1 MSHLIIL
8 FFATFSASLMAI
20 VFPGLV
26 NSTAAKTSAKKGKT
40 NGIVFAVGASTVVSF
55 QAYLGVIISKYLYKN
70 PFVID
75 LLLKIALVVFAF
87 FAIYFFVLG
96 KKNKHKNK
104 HKVHELTIESNR
116 VGTFFKGMLIA
127 ALNVLPIAY
136 FCGLNAAWNVSGW
149 IQFELWD
156 ILVFVIASGL
166 GTFAMLYMY
175 VFYFDKL
182 ENKTNN
188 FSRYSDYILSG
199 LMGLLLIITLIRLF
213 YITY

>member
-26 NSTAAKTSAKKGKT
+26 NITAAKTSAKRGKT
-40 NGIVFAVGASTVVSF
+40 NGIVFASGASIVVSL
-55 QAYLGVIISKYLYKN
+55 QAYVGVIISKYLYRN

-87 FAIYFFVLG
+87 FAIYFFILA
-96 KKNKHKNK
+96 KKNKNKNK
-104 HKVHELTIESNR
+104 VRQLRIETKR
-116 VGTFFKGMLIA
+116 VRTFFKGMLIA

-136 FCGLNAAWNVSGW
+136 FCGMNAAWNVSGW
-149 IQFELWD
+149 IKFELWD
-156 ILVFVIASGL
+156 ILVFVIAAGL

-182 ENKTNN
+182 ESKSNN

>member
-26 NSTAAKTSAKKGKT
+26 NITAAKTSAKKGKT
-40 NGIVFAVGASTVVSF
+40 NGIVFAFGASIIVSL
-55 QAYLGVIISKYLYKN
+55 QAYLGVIISKYLYRN

-87 FAIYFFVLG
+87 FAIYFFILA

-104 HKVHELTIESNR
+104 VREMTIESNR
-116 VGTFFKGMLIA
+116 IRTFFKGMLIA

-136 FCGLNAAWNVSGW
+136 FCGMNAAWNISGW
-149 IQFELWD
+149 IKFQLWD
-156 ILVFVIASGL
+156 ILVFVVASGL

-182 ENKTNN
+182 ESRTDN

>member
-26 NSTAAKTSAKKGKT
+26 NITAAKTSAKKGKT
-40 NGIVFAVGASTVVSF
+40 NGIVFAFGASIVVSS
-55 QAYLGVIISKYLYKN
+55 QAYLGVIISKYLYRN

-87 FAIYFFVLG
+87 FAIYFFILA
-96 KKNKHKNK
+96 KKNKHKK
-104 HKVHELTIESNR
+104 KVREMTIESNR
-116 VGTFFKGMLIA
+116 VRTFFKGMLIA

-136 FCGLNAAWNVSGW
+136 FCGMNAAWNVSGW
-149 IQFELWD
+149 IKFELWD

-182 ENKTNN
+182 ENKTDT

>member
-26 NSTAAKTSAKKGKT
+26 NITAAKTSAKKGKT
-40 NGIVFAVGASTVVSF
+40 NGIVFAFGASIIVSL
-55 QAYLGVIISKYLYKN
+55 QSYLGVIISKYLYRN

-87 FAIYFFVLG
+87 FAIYFFILA

-104 HKVHELTIESNR
+104 VREMTIESNR
-116 VGTFFKGMLIA
+116 IRTFFKGMLIA

-136 FCGLNAAWNVSGW
+136 FCGMNAAWNISGW
-149 IQFELWD
+149 IKFQLWD
-156 ILVFVIASGL
+156 ILVFVVASGL

-182 ENKTNN
+182 ESRTDN

>member
-1 MSHLIIL
+1 MPHLIIL

-26 NSTAAKTSAKKGKT
+26 NITAAKTSAQRGKT
-40 NGIVFAVGASTVVSF
+40 NGIIFAIGASLIVSL
-55 QAYLGVIISKYLYKN
+55 QAYIGVLISKYLYNN

-75 LLLKIALVVFAF
+75 ILLKIALAVFAF
-87 FAIYFFVLG
+87 FAIYFFIMA
-96 KKNKHKNK
+96 KKNKSTKKVRQVNIENK
-104 HKVHELTIESNR
+104 RINIFL
-116 VGTFFKGMLIA
+116 KGMLIA

-149 IQFELWD
+149 IKFQLWD
-156 ILVFVIASGL
+156 ILVFVIAAGM

-182 ENKTNN
+182 EDRTDT
-188 FSRYSDYILSG
+188 FSRYSDYIISA
-199 LMGLLLIITLIRLF
+199 LMALLLIITLIRLF
-213 YITY
+213 YMEA

>member
-26 NSTAAKTSAKKGKT
+26 NITAAKTSAKKGKT
-40 NGIVFAVGASTVVSF
+40 NGIVFAFGASIVVSF
-55 QAYLGVIISKYLYKN
+55 QAYLGVIISKYLYRN

-87 FAIYFFVLG
+87 FAIYFFILA

-104 HKVHELTIESNR
+104 VREMTIESNR
-116 VGTFFKGMLIA
+116 IRTFFKGMLIA

-136 FCGLNAAWNVSGW
+136 FCGMNAAWNISGW
-149 IQFELWD
+149 IKFQLWD
-156 ILVFVIASGL
+156 ILVFVLASGL

-182 ENKTNN
+182 ESKTDN